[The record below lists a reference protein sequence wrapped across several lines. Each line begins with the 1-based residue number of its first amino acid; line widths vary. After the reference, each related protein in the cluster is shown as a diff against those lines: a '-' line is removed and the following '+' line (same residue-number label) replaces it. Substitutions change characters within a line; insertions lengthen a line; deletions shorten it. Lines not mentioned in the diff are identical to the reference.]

1 MKTKTMK
8 TIRVIKPGGPEVL
21 EMTDTV
27 IPEPV
32 AGQVLIKVTAAGL
45 NRADILQRKGLYPP
59 PAGSSDILGME
70 VAGEILKVTENCGGL
85 KPGDSVCALLTGG
98 GYAQYTVAEAPLC
111 LPFPHGL
118 DEIQAASLPE
128 AMFTVWSNLMDIAG
142 LKAGESVLIHGGSSG
157 IGSAAIQF
165 AKAMESRV
173 FTTAGSDHKCEY
185 CRSLGADVVINYQS
199 QDFVDIGL
207 TETGGAGIDVILDM
221 VGGDY
226 LNRNIKLAA
235 VGARIVMI
243 AAIGGNRAELQILPI
258 MQKRLMLTGSILRSR
273 ELGFKTK
280 IAGNLKARVWPL
292 LENRTI
298 RPSIDQVF
306 PLDQVSQAHQLMES
320 NQHCG
325 KIILKMH

>member
-1 MKTKTMK
+1 MK
-8 TIRVIKPGGPEVL
+8 TIRVMEPGEAEVL
-21 EMTDTV
+21 EMADAV
-27 IPEPV
+27 IPEPA
-32 AGQVLIKVTAAGL
+32 AGQVLVKVAAAGL

-59 PAGSSDILGME
+59 PPGSSDILGME
-70 VAGEILKVTENCGGL
+70 VAGEIVEVTENCGGL

-98 GYAQYTVAEAPLC
+98 GYAQYAVADAPLC
-111 LPFPHGL
+111 LPVPDGL

-142 LKAGESVLIHGGSSG
+142 LKAGETVLIHGGSSG

-165 AKAMESRV
+165 ARAMKSRV
-173 FTTAGSDHKCEY
+173 FTTAGSDKKCEY
-185 CRSLGADVVINYQS
+185 CRSLGADVAINYQS

-207 TETGGAGIDVILDM
+207 TETGSTGIDVILDM
-221 VGGDY
+221 VGGNY
-226 LNRNIKLAA
+226 LQRNIKLAA
-235 VGARIVMI
+235 TGGRIVMI

-258 MQKRLMLTGSILRSR
+258 IQKRLMLTGSTLRSR

-280 IAGNLKARVWPL
+280 IAGNLVTRVWPL
-292 LENRTI
+292 FENRTI
-298 RPSIDQVF
+298 RPTVDQVF

-325 KIILKMH
+325 KIILKMD